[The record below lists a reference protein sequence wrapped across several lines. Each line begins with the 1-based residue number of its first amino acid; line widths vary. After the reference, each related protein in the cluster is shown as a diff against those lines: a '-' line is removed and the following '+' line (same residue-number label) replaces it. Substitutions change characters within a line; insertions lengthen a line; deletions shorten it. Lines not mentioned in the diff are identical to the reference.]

1 MNAPGYPL
9 NKEDYHKCTKLV
21 ESIEADPGCDP
32 FLMPVQWEELGLLDY
47 PSIIKRPMDFDTLKK
62 NLLAGKFATYE
73 EFFQD
78 LQLIWDNCKHY
89 NMAGSDIYKL
99 CERMEKMS
107 KREMQKFKSAHGLNG
122 LVLPT
127 SAPKPAA
134 PARSS
139 KRGGAAAPSKPAAN
153 EDRNVEMEDQ
163 RESAEFDSNEVS
175 RDMKLDFVNK
185 IKKLSNQ
192 GLTSVVEKIKEIKSN
207 TISDLGNDKIQIRV
221 DDFAR
226 NEFDTLMEHVED
238 LLVKELP
245 SKRQK
250 TH

>member
-1 MNAPGYPL
+1 MSVTL
-9 NKEDYHKCTKLV
+9 SEHLV
-21 ESIEADPGCDP
+21 WTLIAGDHAVVPHGP
-32 FLMPVQWEELGLLDY
+32 FA
-47 PSIIKRPMDFDTLKK
+47 R
-62 NLLAGKFATYE
+62 TYTV
-73 EFFQD
+73 
-78 LQLIWDNCKHY
+78 CH
-89 NMAGSDIYKL
+89 
-99 CERMEKMS
+99 
-107 KREMQKFKSAHGLNG
+107 
-122 LVLPT
+122 V
-127 SAPKPAA
+127 
-134 PARSS
+134 
-139 KRGGAAAPSKPAAN
+139 PAAN